1 MKLTICQF
9 SKLFLLLTAFFYIL
23 DQCNVL
29 PASAIVTIK
38 AETVSIVYD
47 KDDDKNN
54 NNNKHNNNNSTN
66 NNTNNNN
73 NNKNNK
79 DIKKF
84 AKVKELYSSE
94 IFRNVENSLETT
106 TTTTRTTTATLI
118 DKLED
123 TLTKNEVS
131 LLMKT
136 LDNKQEQQE
145 QQQEQ
150 QQHIEQ
156 VSTITTINERI
167 AKDLNIGKSI
177 EKLSKHNQSLYVR
190 LKGSINKNENKNKNK
205 NDNDNRNDSSND
217 YYNVDKN
224 DDENNKNNNNNND
237 ENENVNAK
245 DNKASDV
252 HSMTAAAGIDLKI
265 LSAHKLTTLVRDV
278 ENQQHFMANK
288 QKATIKTT
296 IIPSSTIILSNDF
309 IWQKSKKQ
317 QQEQPQYKLR
327 SSPTL
332 LPSPLPSPTPS
343 PLLSSLASILMP
355 ANKITSTSTTVNI
368 EIDLITSAHFSTC
381 WNRDQLKTVYLII
394 VAKV

>member
-54 NNNKHNNNNSTN
+54 NNNKHNNNN
-66 NNTNNNN
+66 NNTNN

-84 AKVKELYSSE
+84 VKVKELYSSE
-94 IFRNVENSLETT
+94 IFRNLENSLETTT

-131 LLMKT
+131 LLMKI

-150 QQHIEQ
+150 QQQIEQ

-237 ENENVNAK
+237 ENENENVNAK

-288 QKATIKTT
+288 QKATTKTT

-355 ANKITSTSTTVNI
+355 ANKITSTAGVVSVLVNGSNYRPS
-368 EIDLITSAHFSTC
+368 LSITYAPS
-381 WNRDQLKTVYLII
+381 
-394 VAKV
+394 